1 MILTINL
8 DKKHIQESLELFLT
22 KLLYYIYSWLS
33 NDGEVIGYVIGVFH
47 VLIATSIP
55 IIIFISHM
63 IYPNFWLKL
72 FNFVCLFIIFIQ
84 HIVFNVCLLIPME
97 ERLTKQQ
104 TIFYPLLEKMLEPIG
119 ISINQFITYL
129 VISEGTAVVC
139 FGLELLSHVSR
150 FVYTYYGIDI

>member
-8 DKKHIQESLELFLT
+8 DKTQIQESLELFLT

-129 VISEGTAVVC
+129 VISEGTAVIC